1 MSQLFQPAADRRV
14 DILSF
19 GNPNIDLVFGV
30 EQVPLVDQKC
40 LGRRLGTFAG
50 GTTANV
56 ACAAGC
62 LGARTC
68 VYGQIGDD
76 LEGVFLKAEFERFS
90 VSTEHLQVV
99 PGARSSA
106 AIIMVDGT
114 GEKALIYVPMAER
127 PWGESLPVNLFSQ
140 SRVIYTMP
148 YEIRTFAK
156 VAQLAH
162 QQGADVVIDVETAM
176 APNVD
181 RLNALLGLSDVVFFS
196 ETSFRAVLG
205 LPPTIDLMRQLL
217 RRGPRAVVVT
227 LGARGALAVT
237 HDAAVEQPGFPAKV
251 VDTTGAG
258 DCFNG
263 ALLAATLEGQS
274 LQRAMRFA
282 CAAASISTSAIGAR
296 SMLPDRKTI
305 ASLLQSWPP
314 ARGQTAGLRQ

>member
-1 MSQLFQPAADRRV
+1 MSQLFQPAANRRV
-14 DILSF
+14 DILSL

-56 ACAAGC
+56 ACAAGR

-76 LEGVFLKAEFERFS
+76 LEGQFLTAEFERFS
-90 VSTEHLQVV
+90 VSAEHLRVV
-99 PGARSSA
+99 PGTRSST

-114 GEKALIYVPMAER
+114 GERALIYVPIAER
-127 PWGESLPVNLFSQ
+127 PWDDSLPIDLFAQ
-140 SRVIYTMP
+140 SRLIYTMP
-148 YEIRTFAK
+148 YEIGPFGK
-156 VAQLAH
+156 VAQLAR
-162 QQGADVVIDVETAM
+162 QQGAQVVIDVETAM
-176 APNVD
+176 ASNVD
-181 RLNALLGLSDVVFFS
+181 RLNALLALSDVVFFS
-196 ETSFRAVLG
+196 ESSFRAVLG
-205 LPPTIDLMRQLL
+205 LPPTIDLMQQLL

-227 LGARGALAVT
+227 LGARGALAAT
-237 HDAAVEQPGFPAKV
+237 HDAAVEQPGFPANV

-274 LQRAMRFA
+274 LERAMRFA

-296 SMLPDRKTI
+296 SMLPDRKAI
-305 ASLLQSWPP
+305 ASLL
-314 ARGQTAGLRQ
+314 